1 MVSYDSIPGLEAV
14 YLEDSFVLAVCVQPW
29 EVDFAVDVVLREMHP
44 QYSDPREG
52 EQYCYRRG
60 RIRFLEARRVN
71 WRMSSVRAAYDAAG
85 EVDYGGFDQFE
96 VDSDLYVVAGD
107 FGTLEIEAAKCE
119 LMLDG

>member
-1 MVSYDSIPGLEAV
+1 M
-14 YLEDSFVLAVCVQPW
+14 AVCVRPG

-60 RIRFLEARRVN
+60 RIRFLEVRQVN

-96 VDSDLYVVAGD
+96 VDLDLYVVAGD

-119 LMLDG
+119 LRLEE